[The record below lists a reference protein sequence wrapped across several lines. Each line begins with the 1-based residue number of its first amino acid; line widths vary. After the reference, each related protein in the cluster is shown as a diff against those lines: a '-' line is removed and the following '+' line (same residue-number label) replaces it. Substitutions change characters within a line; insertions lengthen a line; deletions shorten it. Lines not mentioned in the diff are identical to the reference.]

1 MPAAWCHGF
10 AEDLSAAGTQGPVST
25 SFIKFA
31 GDCKTPRNW
40 QNPVTGLP
48 CREAE
53 ETSCNLVHATCAKVP
68 KVGWKP
74 DAKDPL
80 SFEVPKGSCELPA
93 PKLPPLGGGSWTDLA
108 GQVGDT
114 IEAVGNAVTMVQ
126 SMLAGSAT
134 NSECNARMAA
144 ESKSGLGGTADKLLS
159 FVGAEKQ
166 MKVKLPLTVWGQAVH
181 GMSGTWSFDSGGLH
195 STDYVYKVEQG
206 KGAPDDFYLCDAR
219 DRPQHC
225 ALLGGNLKHACAA
238 WYDPKQCDFC
248 EDLGDEL
255 KCDVRGWNHKDLILG
270 SLWQSVPIYPR
281 DLLGEL
287 YRGEWKDVWMRPVF
301 ASVRLKKAGLMGE
314 IKKLPDQLVTT
325 GPGSEAMNGIPGIAQ
340 PPFAGFS
347 AFIAVD
353 RISLPSLWL
362 ERSVLALVVYL
373 RHSSSFTENTEV
385 RILRGSGQDRWCA
398 EGNRAVAAGRVGKL
412 RGPSAI
418 CIDAILETNLEALC
432 GL

>member
-1 MPAAWCHGF
+1 MPAVWRHGF
-10 AEDLSAAGTQGPVST
+10 AEDLSAAGTQQPVST

-31 GDCKTPRNW
+31 GDCKTSRNW
-40 QNPVTGLP
+40 QNPITGLP
-48 CREAE
+48 CRDAE

-74 DAKDPL
+74 DANDPL

-93 PKLPPLGGGSWTDLA
+93 PKLPPLGGGGSWTDLA

-114 IEAVGNAVTMVQ
+114 IEAVGNAATMVQ

-134 NSECNARMAA
+134 NSECNARMVDMPYGLFNPAA

-181 GMSGTWSFDSGGLH
+181 GMSGTWAFDSGGLH

-255 KCDVRGWNHKDLILG
+255 KCDVRGWNHKEMKRAR
-270 SLWQSVPIYPR
+270 VPIYPR

-314 IKKLPDQLVTT
+314 IKKLPAQLVTT
-325 GPGSEAMNGIPGIAQ
+325 GPGSEAMNEIPGIAQ

-347 AFIAVD
+347 AFIAVT
-353 RISLPSLWL
+353 SGSMEGLLLPSCVPCPVRR
-362 ERSVLALVVYL
+362 RS
-373 RHSSSFTENTEV
+373 RRCT
-385 RILRGSGQDRWCA
+385 G
-398 EGNRAVAAGRVGKL
+398 VGL
-412 RGPSAI
+412 F
-418 CIDAILETNLEALC
+418 L
-432 GL
+432 